1 MKKGYIYS
9 FRNLIK
15 NNAINRQNG
24 ITLIAMIVTI
34 IVLLIIAGISA
45 RLLLSESGILNKAT
59 SAKEE
64 TDLAAIK
71 EELQLMV
78 GDKIADLTSNGKKVT
93 MDEIVTYLTGKVDSI
108 NSDGTNGLYKNYTF
122 YIEQDSFKAIIG
134 EKFTG
139 ELVPNID
146 EEILLDGTTYI
157 STSIQESQIL
167 ANSSFTIAS
176 RVYIDK
182 SAQKTIQYMDI
193 LGNHTGASGFVWQ
206 FNTNTSMLS
215 ISPSGITIDYSPYYN
230 KWTDVVMT
238 YNNGKYTMY
247 MDDQKIQEI
256 TATTITPYSNF
267 LIGTGL
273 IGQDRAM
280 RGMFSSVKVWKRELS
295 ETEVKSINMYNNIN
309 TTDTNLLLQLDFT
322 DLAQVQTIG
331 SISGTKYRFVENKNN
346 IRYAFNLKGGTYLN
360 TNIPESQ
367 IFSKGT
373 FTIAARVFI
382 NRSEQQTVNYMD
394 ILGNHTGGTGLVWQ
408 FTTTTTQLGGV
419 AAAFDYT
426 PYYGAWTDIVMTY
439 NNGVRKSYL
448 NKVFKTQYTGTF
460 SAYGNFLVGTG
471 FTPENRAMKGKMESI
486 RLWDMALDQNE
497 INSLDLTTDNTLNIE
512 NVILDLDFKNLTE
525 VQSKCNFVGGSFE
538 YLLDE

>member
-1 MKKGYIYS
+1 MKKGDMFS
-9 FRNLIK
+9 FIKLRKKLK
-15 NNAINRQNG
+15 NNNQRG

-34 IVLLIIAGISA
+34 IILLIIAGISA

-64 TDLAAIK
+64 TDLASIK

-78 GDKIADLTSNGKKVT
+78 GDKIADLTSSGKKVT
-93 MDEIVTYLTGKVDSI
+93 MDEIVNYLIGKVDSI

-122 YIEQDSFKAIIG
+122 YIEPNSLKVIIG

-182 SAQKTIQYMDI
+182 NVQKTIQYMDI

-206 FNTNTSMLS
+206 FNTNTSNLN

-230 KWTDVVMT
+230 KWTDIVMT

-247 MDDQKIQEI
+247 MDDQKIQENTT
-256 TATTITPYSNF
+256 TAITPYSNL
-267 LIGTGL
+267 LIGTGFT
-273 IGQDRAM
+273 GQDRAM
-280 RGMFSSVKVWKRELS
+280 RGMLSSVKLWTRELS
-295 ETEVKSINMYNNIN
+295 ETEVKSINMYNNIS
-309 TTDTNLLLQLDFT
+309 TIDSSRLLQLDFN
-322 DLAQVQTIG
+322 DLAAVQTIG

-346 IRYAFNLKGGTYLN
+346 IKYAFNFKGGTYLN

-394 ILGNHTGGTGLVWQ
+394 ILGNHTGGSGLVWQ

-426 PYYGAWTDIVMTY
+426 PYYGTWTDIVMTY
-439 NNGVRKSYL
+439 NNGDRKSYL
-448 NKVFKTQYTGTF
+448 NKVFKTQNTAVV
-460 SAYGNFLVGTG
+460 SPYGNFLAGTG
-471 FTPENRAMKGKMESI
+471 YTGENRAMKGKMESL
-486 RLWDMALDQNE
+486 RVWDVALDQNA
-497 INSLDLTTDNTLNIE
+497 INNMDLTTDNTLNSS
-512 NVILDLDFKNLTE
+512 NVILDLDFKDLSE
-525 VQSKCNFVGGSFE
+525 LQSKCTFAGGSFE